1 MFLSDVSRSNRSGG
15 AVISRDLRLRG
26 FMKMMANS
34 VTNLAILGL
43 VLIEKPRAW
52 NWATAMA

>member
-1 MFLSDVSRSNRSGG
+1 MSDVSRFDRGA
-15 AVISRDLRLRG
+15 AVISRDLRQRG

-34 VTNLAILGL
+34 VINLATIGH
-43 VLIEKPRAW
+43 LIKKPRAW